1 MSCRV
6 LRCAFL
12 AACLVATAQAQTF
25 TDVSD
30 LLPERPISG
39 FAGAAVVDVD
49 GDGRTDVV
57 YPGEPFLQR
66 SDGFEGVPFPRVE
79 ENPAIGAVFGDV
91 DGEGQREAF
100 AFFAFEPDILRY
112 QLAREQFRPIPGS
125 GIDAMVFLVQGSI
138 LLDYD
143 RDGALDA
150 LLGNDGGID
159 FLFRGRGDGTFDD
172 VSDET
177 LPQIERGDYGMMA
190 ADYDRD
196 GDTDVYVG
204 LCFGDTENVLY
215 QNGGD
220 AFGEAAGAAGV
231 DDPRASWGVVW
242 FDYDNDGWLD
252 LYVANMPDAF
262 GGDPSGQ
269 NTLFRNNGDGTFTD
283 VAVAAGVA
291 GPVSEASWTAT
302 AADFDNDG
310 WLDLFV
316 ANDPEPSR
324 LFRNNADGTFSDI
337 TEEAGL
343 TELVGAILASG
354 DVDGDGWIDLFMP
367 GGRNDRETLLFNDG
381 GTNGWLSV
389 GLTGVTSNRDGIGA
403 RVEIVADDLSMVR
416 EITAGDGFMSQSH
429 GLHAHFG
436 LGTAASA
443 DVTIRWPSGQ
453 VDELTGIAA
462 DQEITVVEGV
472 GVNAPPAMFDLT
484 APADGDIVPL
494 GEPVTLQWEEA
505 VDADAVTYT
514 VHLAA
519 PDDTDQTFETTET
532 MIEVPASALSAEGL
546 YHWAVV
552 ARDAYSARTSLDNA
566 SFTNDPNVASEPIP
580 SVAAL
585 TVEVWPNPARETV
598 SIRFELSASDAVTL
612 EVYDLLGRRVQRQ
625 DLGARPAS
633 RHVEPLNVSG
643 LQAGTYVVRLVG
655 ARGGSKAA
663 VFTRV
668 E

>member
-1 MSCRV
+1 MFYNA
-6 LRCAFL
+6 LRCATL
-12 AACLVATAQAQTF
+12 AASLIATAQAQTF

-30 LLPERPISG
+30 LLPERPIAG

-79 ENPAIGAVFGDV
+79 EFPPIGAIFGDI
-91 DGEGQREAF
+91 DGDGQREVYALY
-100 AFFAFEPDILRY
+100 AFEPDILRY
-112 QLAREQFRPIPGS
+112 QLARKQFRPIPGS
-125 GIDAMVFLVQGSI
+125 GLDATVSLVQGSI

-159 FLFRGRGDGTFDD
+159 ILFRGRGDGTFDD

-343 TELVGAILASG
+343 TELIGAVLASG

-389 GLTGVTSNRDGIGA
+389 DLAGVASNPNGIGA
-403 RVEIVADDLSMVR
+403 RVEVMAGDLSMVR

-429 GLHAHFG
+429 GLRAHFG
-436 LGTAASA
+436 LGTATSA
-443 DVTIRWPSGQ
+443 DVTVRWPSGQ

-462 DQEITVVEGV
+462 NQEVTVVEGV

-484 APADGDIVPL
+484 SPAEGDIVPL
-494 GEPVTLQWEEA
+494 GEPVMLQWEEA

-532 MIEVPASALSAEGL
+532 MIEVPASAFATEGT
-546 YHWAVV
+546 YQWAVV
-552 ARDAYSARTSLDNA
+552 ARDDYSARTSLDNA
-566 SFTNDPNVASEPIP
+566 SFVYGSDVATETELVES
-580 SVAAL
+580 AL
-585 TVEVWPNPARETV
+585 SVEVWPNPARETA

-612 EVYDLLGRRVQRQ
+612 EVYDLLGRRVLRQ

-633 RHVEPLNVSG
+633 LHVEPLNMSG

-655 ARGGSKAA
+655 ARSGSTATT
-663 VFTRV
+663 FSRI